1 MREIKIGS
9 LFDGIGAFPYAASL
23 FGVKTI
29 WASEI
34 LPHAVSVTRRHFPD
48 MTHVGDIT
56 KLSGDLLPPVDVI
69 VFGSPCQD
77 LSQAAGGNR
86 AGLAGERS
94 GLFMEA
100 IRIINEMRCA
110 TNGKYPRYAI
120 WENVIGCFSSN
131 GRRDYKAV
139 LEAFTQTDIPMP
151 ESGRWANAGLVRSDR
166 AHVAWVVY
174 DACRGFGLAQRRK
187 RVFTLCDFGKGCP
200 EEILLVPKSLRWY
213 PPQSF
218 GTGEGAAAA
227 VESGAGG
234 TECRVYGI
242 CSLASNSMKSS
253 NPHSGVYEADSA
265 RTLDLNCGNP
275 GCNQG
280 GMAVVAFNGGASPQ
294 AGSIA
299 CSEKVSP
306 TLKSASSGLRTP
318 CICEPKTVILNDQ
331 GGDSLNVEK
340 NVQAPTLRANTHGNL
355 PIVCT
360 GDELPAVTMRV
371 RCGCAGGGK
380 GALLQTEK
388 SGTLAT
394 DNDQTLFCAATT
406 QANAEIIEDLC
417 PTITAA
423 AGNSGDNK
431 PYIAYGFD
439 LQQITSKTNRSG
451 LKEVQPSL
459 CAAGNPHVVHP
470 EIAGTL
476 CASGAGL
483 SRPAGMASET
493 DLAVAYCLQGNMI
506 GREDKN
512 GPAGSGVNKEVC
524 FSLNTADRP
533 AVVFNR
539 QRSDMFRKQ
548 DIASTQSARQHKDA
562 TDLICE
568 ACAVDCRNFKELDE
582 VSGTLQAK
590 TTPGYSLNYQNP
602 VRNGYVVRRLTPTE
616 CERLMGFPDDFTA
629 YGHDGKPI
637 SDSKRYQM
645 LGNSIATSCAA
656 YIIQGILEQYEKEA
670 ENWK

>member
-1 MREIKIGS
+1 MAGASATTSPSLRREIRVRGNMRQITIGS

-23 FGVKTI
+23 FGIKTV

-34 LPHAVSVTRRHFPD
+34 LPTAISVTRRHFPD
-48 MTHVGDIT
+48 MVHVGDIT
-56 KLSGDLLPPVDVI
+56 KLSGALLTPVDVI

-86 AGLAGERS
+86 KGLAGERS

-120 WENVIGCFSSN
+120 WENVPGCFSSN
-131 GRRDYKAV
+131 VRRDYKSV
-139 LEAFTQTDIPMP
+139 LEAFTQSGIPMP
-151 ESGRWANAGLVRSDR
+151 ESDRWTTAGLVRSQR
-166 AHVAWVVY
+166 AHIAWIVY

-187 RVFTLCDFGKGCP
+187 RVFLVADFAKGCP

-218 GTGEGAAAA
+218 GAGEEAAAA
-227 VESGAGG
+227 PVESAHG
-234 TECRVYGI
+234 TVGFDGYNFQVTGDV
-242 CSLASNSMKSS
+242 SS
-253 NPHSGVYEADSA
+253 TLGV
-265 RTLDLNCGNP
+265 NCGMSTGRN
-275 GCNQG
+275 GVIVNERTV
-280 GMAVVAFNGGASPQ
+280 AAFNGGASPQ

-299 CSEKVSP
+299 YSEQVSP

-318 CICEPKTVILNDQ
+318 CVAVILNDQ

-340 NVQAPTLRANTHGNL
+340 NGHTPTLRANTHGNL
-355 PIVCT
+355 PIICAEA
-360 GDELPAVTMRV
+360 GELPAVTMRV
-371 RCGCAGGGK
+371 RCGCEGNLCGGNGGK
-380 GALLQTEK
+380 GALFQTEK

-394 DNDQTLFCAATT
+394 GNDQTLFCAATT
-406 QANAEIIEDLC
+406 QANAEICEELC

-439 LQQITSKTNRSG
+439 LQQITSKTNRST

-476 CASGAGL
+476 CASAAGL

-506 GREDKN
+506 GRQDEN
-512 GPAGSGVNKEVC
+512 GPAGRGVNEEIS
-524 FSLNTADRP
+524 FTLNGTDRH
-533 AVVFNR
+533 AV
-539 QRSDMFRKQ
+539 
-548 DIASTQSARQHKDA
+548 
-562 TDLICE
+562 
-568 ACAVDCRNFKELDE
+568 AVDCRNLREIDE

-590 TTPGYSLNYQNP
+590 ATPGYSLNYQNP
-602 VRNGYVVRRLTPTE
+602 VREGYVVRRLTPTE
-616 CERLMGFPDDFTA
+616 CERLMGFPDGWTA
-629 YGHDGKPI
+629 YGHDGEPI
-637 SDSKRYQM
+637 SDSKRYSM
-645 LGNSIATSCAA
+645 LGNSIATPCAA
-656 YIIQGILEQYEKEA
+656 YIIQGILEQYEKE
-670 ENWK
+670 ESSWK